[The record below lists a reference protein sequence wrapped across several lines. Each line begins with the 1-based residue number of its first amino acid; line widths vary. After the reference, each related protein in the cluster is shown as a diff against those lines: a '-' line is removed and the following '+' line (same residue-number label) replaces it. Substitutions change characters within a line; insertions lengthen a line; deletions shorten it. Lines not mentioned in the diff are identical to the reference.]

1 MENERI
7 LKWYSQKKVQKELL
21 EIAKDREV
29 VSVFKDG
36 SFGKRPDVLLYEN
49 DILAAVENKVVAF
62 HASVER
68 WENPMQ
74 LKAGINKS
82 ELDEL
87 RKGWEIFI
95 DPDVKDF
102 EIAKIVTLQ
111 IIEALKDHGI
121 KNISLKFSGGNSFHL
136 AIPFESLPSKIN
148 FEETR
153 KLYPEL
159 LEKIL
164 LYLKS
169 YVEENLREELLSNFS
184 ANEIAKRIGKNVD
197 EILTQN
203 KLDPFKVVNIDIFGS
218 RHLFRM
224 PFSLNEKTLLVS
236 LPLTQNQLK
245 KFKKEDALIEKA
257 KIETSFLKKYKE
269 NEAIGL
275 VTEALDW
282 FTRKGLEKI
291 EFIALKE
298 VKKKK
303 IKIEEKYFPPCIKRI
318 LEGME
323 DGRKRSIFVLV
334 TFLRNMGWSD
344 QEVEKKLYEW
354 NEKNKPKLRDNY
366 IRTQLRWHFKQE
378 RNLLPPNCDHPNFYK
393 DMGLDVYCN
402 LCLQEVG
409 VIKNPVNYAYK
420 LFKQERKIKKLRVKK

>member
-1 MENERI
+1 MEKERI

-49 DILAAVENKVVAF
+49 DILVAVENNVVAF

-68 WENPMQ
+68 WKNPMQ
-74 LKAGINKS
+74 LKAGMSKS

-102 EIAKIVTLQ
+102 EIAKLATLQ

-121 KNISLKFSGGNSFHL
+121 QNISIKFSGGNSFHL
-136 AIPFESLPSKIN
+136 AIPFEALPPKIN

-169 YVEENLREELLSNFS
+169 YIEESLREELLSNFS
-184 ANEIAKRIGKNVD
+184 ANEIAKRIGKKID
-197 EILTQN
+197 ELLTQN
-203 KLDPFKVVNIDIFGS
+203 KLDPFKIVNLDIFGS

-236 LPLTQNQLK
+236 LPLTPHQLK
-245 KFKKEDALIEKA
+245 KFEKSDALIENA
-257 KIETSFLKKYKE
+257 KVKNTFLKKYKE
-269 NEAIGL
+269 NEALAL

-282 FTRKGLEKI
+282 FARKGLEKV
-291 EFIALKE
+291 EFIAPKE
-298 VKKKK
+298 VRRKKVK
-303 IKIEEKYFPPCIKRI
+303 IGEKYFPPCIKRI

-323 DGRKRSIFVLV
+323 DGRKRSIFILV

-354 NEKNKPKLRDNY
+354 NERNKPKLRENY

-378 RNLLPPNCDHPNFYK
+378 RNLLPPNCDHPVFYK
-393 DMGLDVYCN
+393 DMGLDAYCN
-402 LCLQEVG
+402 LCLKEVG
-409 VIKNPVNYAYK
+409 PIKNPVNYAFK
-420 LFKQERKIKKLRVKK
+420 LFKRERKIRKLRVKK